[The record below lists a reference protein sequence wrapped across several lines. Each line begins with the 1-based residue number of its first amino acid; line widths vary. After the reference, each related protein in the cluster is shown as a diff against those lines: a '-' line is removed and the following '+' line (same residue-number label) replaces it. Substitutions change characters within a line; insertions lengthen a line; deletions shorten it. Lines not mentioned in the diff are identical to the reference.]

1 MPPQLVNHSP
11 DLLKLWE
18 SGYDM
23 EIIGDQHLLVHQ
35 IPYVNSVREIK
46 YGTLVCVLTLA
57 APSRVGVP
65 PDHTIYFIGEAPCDN
80 NGVALTGVINN
91 SNTVLLTN
99 EITVNHYFSSRPLS
113 GKYPDY
119 YEKVRTY
126 SEILSA
132 HAMAID
138 ISVTSK
144 PINRK
149 TNEK

>member
-1 MPPQLVNHSP
+1 MLPQLVSHSP

-35 IPYVNSVREIK
+35 IPYVNSIKEVK

-57 APSRVGVP
+57 TPLRVGLP
-65 PDHTIYFIGEAPCDN
+65 PDHTIYFIGETPCDN
-80 NGVALTGVINN
+80 NGVTLRGVVNN
-91 SNTVLLTN
+91 SNTHHLTN
-99 EITVNHYFSSRPLS
+99 KITVNHYFSSRPIS
-113 GKYPDY
+113 GNYPDY

-126 SEILSA
+126 SEILCSQ
-132 HAMAID
+132 AMAID

-144 PINRK
+144 PTNRK
-149 TNEK
+149 ANE